1 MLDIIASPQ
10 FRRDIKKM
18 TKGGADMH
26 LLDTILRKLSKGIPL
41 DPTIRTTL

>member
-10 FRRDIKKM
+10 FRRDDKR
-18 TKGGADMH
+18 GADMH